1 MLPMFCALQ
10 LDEITTPAPAQ
21 EKVKVKVIQNYT
33 AIRVNPDFK
42 EDDVQPLQPA
52 PEGVSAV
59 IDSDSED
66 QESEEEDQDSEK
78 KDQDQDSEEEDQ
90 DSEEEE
96 GERVGKKSD
105 CSTGPS
111 NTGKDQNGD
120 DSLSVTEGN
129 KSGSNDDGGDDAEAV
144 PPQKKKVKSVSF
156 LSLEPP
162 AQDGDG
168 EEKHTRKRRRQ
179 QKEKS
184 TSASAS
190 AFFAPTLMKLE
201 QIKRDA
207 KRNQRQL
214 DLIKAKIQ
222 RRKDAKMG
230 KTSLPAKGNQRS
242 LPAGSKTSPALPQ
255 GDIELLLSGALQTT
269 GTDDPSSSEKILT
282 PGADSP
288 LLSGKALRTVTEAV
302 LPAARVERKDTAGPL
317 AAAATETG
325 GAEGEG
331 AQNGRV
337 VPSTSGKWTVSARKE
352 APVPERG
359 LRHTGTH
366 FVLLTLCSKA
376 MGVDRLGEGWS
387 IQARGA

>member
-1 MLPMFCALQ
+1 M
-10 LDEITTPAPAQ
+10 
-21 EKVKVKVIQNYT
+21 KVIQNYT

-42 EDDVQPLQPA
+42 EDDVQPLQPT

-59 IDSDSED
+59 TDSDSED
-66 QESEEEDQDSEK
+66 Q
-78 KDQDQDSEEEDQ
+78 DSEED
-90 DSEEEE
+90 DRNSEEEE
-96 GERVGKKSD
+96 GERVGKKRD
-105 CSTGPS
+105 CGTGPS
-111 NTGKDQNGD
+111 DTGKDQNGD

-129 KSGSNDDGGDDAEAV
+129 KSGSNDDGGDDGEAV
-144 PPQKKKVKSVSF
+144 PQQKKKVKSVSF

-214 DLIKAKIQ
+214 DLIRAKIQ
-222 RRKDAKMG
+222 RRKEAKMG

-255 GDIELLLSGALQTT
+255 GDIELLPSGALQAT
-269 GTDDPSSSEKILT
+269 GTDDPSSSEKIST
-282 PGADSP
+282 TGADSP
-288 LLSGKALRTVTEAV
+288 LLSGKVPRTVTV

-317 AAAATETG
+317 TAGATETG
-325 GAEGEG
+325 GAEGED
-331 AQNGRV
+331 AQKGRV
-337 VPSTSGKWTVSARKE
+337 VPSASGKWTVSARRE
-352 APVPERG
+352 VPVPERG
-359 LRHTGTH
+359 LRHTGTC

-376 MGVDRLGEGWS
+376 MGVDRLGGGWS
-387 IQARGA
+387 LQVRGAQYTGMYFVYSMGRRMNPKEKCSAHR

>member
-1 MLPMFCALQ
+1 M
-10 LDEITTPAPAQ
+10 
-21 EKVKVKVIQNYT
+21 KVIQNYT

-42 EDDVQPLQPA
+42 EDDVQPLQPT

-59 IDSDSED
+59 TDSDSE
-66 QESEEEDQDSEK
+66 
-78 KDQDQDSEEEDQ
+78 DQDSEEEDQ
-90 DSEEEE
+90 DSEEEDQNSEEEE

-105 CSTGPS
+105 CGTGPS
-111 NTGKDQNGD
+111 DTGKDQNGD

-129 KSGSNDDGGDDAEAV
+129 KSGSNDDGGDDGEAV
-144 PPQKKKVKSVSF
+144 PQQKKKVKSVSF

-214 DLIKAKIQ
+214 DLIRAKIQ

-242 LPAGSKTSPALPQ
+242 LPAGSKTSLALPQ
-255 GDIELLLSGALQTT
+255 GDIELLPSGALQTT
-269 GTDDPSSSEKILT
+269 GTDDPSSSEKIPT
-282 PGADSP
+282 TADSP
-288 LLSGKALRTVTEAV
+288 LLSGKVPRTVTV
-302 LPAARVERKDTAGPL
+302 LPAAMVERKDTTGPL
-317 AAAATETG
+317 TAGATETG
-325 GAEGEG
+325 GAEGED
-331 AQNGRV
+331 AQKGRV

-352 APVPERG
+352 VPVPERG
-359 LRHTGTH
+359 LRHTGTY

-376 MGVDRLGEGWS
+376 MGVDRLGAGWS
-387 IQARGA
+387 IQVRGA